1 MMRLLVGSRV
11 FLFAAATGATIA
23 PLQAIT
29 VKIDY
34 GYDTSNFFGG
44 GNPQGAAAGAQAKA
58 ALESA
63 ASFFSSILND
73 TFSPINV
80 PAPYRSSVP
89 SSNGVI
95 TWSWEQRF
103 AHPSTGASVKVT
115 NATIP
120 ADQFIVFAGAR
131 SLPGIV
137 AGEGA
142 VGGYSWGTDI
152 TGSNVFTPSDINYIN
167 QTTSNFESSVERRGE
182 TSGFGR
188 WGGAITFDTSPG
200 ATWHYNH
207 TTLPSGNVT
216 DFYSVAIHELAHA
229 LGFGEDESS
238 GLSSWELLVSGGN
251 FLGGNARSQ
260 YGGNPVPL
268 SGDSAHWANGTMSTV
283 YGGTTMQEAA
293 MDPDLQNGTRKRFTE
308 LDAAALKD
316 IGWEVIP
323 LPGINGDYNNNGI
336 VDAADY
342 AAWRDKSGQSFTLPN
357 DSTPGTVSAADY
369 TVWRTNFG
377 RSLGSGSAAG
387 YVAAPEPVAAVTWLC
402 GWAVALFTRC
412 KGRR

>member
-1 MMRLLVGSRV
+1 MSGLALAVGGWV
-11 FLFAAATGATIA
+11 G
-23 PLQAIT
+23 PVPAIT

-34 GYDTSNFFGG
+34 AYDASNFFGG
-44 GNPQGAAAGAQAKA
+44 GNPQGAAAGAQARA

-63 ASFFSSILND
+63 ASFFSAILND
-73 TFSPINV
+73 TFSAINV

-89 SSNGVI
+89 SSTGVV

-103 AHPSTGASVKVT
+103 THPATGANVT
-115 NATIP
+115 ISNATIP

-131 SLPGIV
+131 SLPGAT

-152 TGSNVFTPSDINYIN
+152 TGTNSFTQGDINFIN
-167 QTTSNFESSVERRGE
+167 QTSTNFESSVERRGE
-182 TSGFGR
+182 SSGFGR
-188 WGGAITFDTSPG
+188 WGGAISFDTSPG
-200 ATWHYNH
+200 ANWHYNH

-238 GLSSWELLVSGGN
+238 GLSAWELLVSGGA
-251 FLGGNARSQ
+251 FLGANARSLI
-260 YGGNPVPL
+260 GGNPVPL
-268 SGDSAHWANGTMSTV
+268 SGDSAHWANGTLSTV
-283 YGGTTMQEAA
+283 YGGTATQEAA

-323 LPGINGDYNNNGI
+323 LLGVNGDYNNNGI

-342 AAWRDKSGQSFTLPN
+342 AAWRDKSGQSVTLPN

-377 RSLGSGSAAG
+377 RSIGSGSAAA
-387 YVAAPEPVAAVTWLC
+387 YVAVPEPGAVVTWLC
-402 GWAVALFTRC
+402 GCVAALFA
-412 KGRR
+412 RRKRRGQIAQ